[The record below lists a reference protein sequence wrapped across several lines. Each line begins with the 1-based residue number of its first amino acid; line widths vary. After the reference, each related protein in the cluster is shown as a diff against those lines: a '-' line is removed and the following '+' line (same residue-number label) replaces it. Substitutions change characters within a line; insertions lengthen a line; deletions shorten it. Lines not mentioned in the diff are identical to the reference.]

1 MNDKKFAFASTF
13 AKSRQSSKFCLKRAS
28 AGAALAELVIIAP
41 MLLLLLIGLIEAG
54 RAGDKAIRVGNAAR
68 AGVQFG
74 AQNLAAAGDFQGM
87 QNSANTDAQD
97 NAVTSTASN
106 FCQCAD
112 GTASTCQQGDC
123 ATSHRI
129 VFVQVVST
137 GTWSS
142 LLNYNGLPAGLK
154 NFTIARTAIMRVA
167 Q

>member
-1 MNDKKFAFASTF
+1 MMNKALLATMVKASHFLLRGLT
-13 AKSRQSSKFCLKRAS
+13 RAD

-74 AQNLAAAGDFQGM
+74 AQNIATAGDFQGI
-87 QNSANTDAQD
+87 QNSANADAQD
-97 NAVTSTASN
+97 SAVTSIASN
-106 FCQCAD
+106 SCQCAD
-112 GTASTCQQGDC
+112 GTASTCLQGDC

-129 VFVQVVST
+129 VFVQVIST

-142 LLNYNGLPAGLK
+142 LMNYNGLPASLK
-154 NFTIARTAIMRVA
+154 SFTITSTAIMRVA